1 MGCGANKTINY
12 KHNMQ
17 DRKIKIKDAETIK
30 RWTQGAIAR
39 RRFKKMMQSLTI
51 AR

>member
-12 KHNMQ
+12 KHNMM